1 VSIFFIE
8 MGSQGRDDPADEAE
22 HAGDELIVHGLSQAR
37 SASRALE
44 FAFDEILYER
54 A

>member
-8 MGSQGRDDPADEAE
+8 MGNQSDNDAADEAE
-22 HAGDELIVHGLSQAR
+22 HAGDELIVHGLSRAR
-37 SASRALE
+37 STSRALG
-44 FAFDEILYER
+44 FALDEILYER